1 MAKKNDNIRYGRC
14 VNPECSNVGIS
25 DIIPENGNCPFCDKP
40 MELDEDEPPGPGK
53 GRPKWPK
60 YVAIACATLVVI
72 GGAIYGIATHIRQE
86 PTLFPPRIIDPV
98 LVISPD
104 TPNVGEQTPVEQEV
118 EVKKS
123 APSSIANTGGKAVP
137 AIEYGVWTGRF
148 KNNQPDGTGTM
159 TYKIR
164 HRIDPRDVKERV
176 AEVGD
181 YIIGEFSQGK
191 LIHGVWYDKNNK
203 QKDVLIF
210 GK

>member
-25 DIIPENGNCPFCDKP
+25 DVIPEDGNCPFCGNP
-40 MELDEDEPPGPGK
+40 LELDDEVPPLK
-53 GRPKWPK
+53 KTSRWPK
-60 YVAIACATLVVI
+60 YVAIACATLAVI

-86 PTLFPPRIIDPV
+86 RTPLTPPSDSVRV
-98 LVISPD
+98 LSPD
-104 TPNVGEQTPVEQEV
+104 TPIVGGQIPAEQEV

-123 APSSIANTGGKAVP
+123 GPSSIANTGGKAVP
-137 AIEYGVWTGRF
+137 AIEYGVWTGGF

-176 AEVGD
+176 AEAGD

-191 LIHGVWYDKNNK
+191 LIHGVWYDKNNN